1 MDAAPSRC
9 AGNYLREDWTIT
21 PYTTTGYN
29 IMKII
34 TQPKITVIAKQVF
47 LGHPD
52 YDIPDDGNDAV
63 KIGAF
68 AAKSC
73 YSSFGKEGRA
83 NEANQRGVIEHLHG
97 SVLEHINYTLFIEGI
112 TRGLSLESNRHRQLA
127 VSQRSTRYTA
137 EEDAAAVLEPY
148 YAELYTKYLPW
159 LEDMNKDDITDDF
172 DIDELNFIGSH
183 LAGLEM
189 QFARYEN
196 EVNWLMQKN
205 PLGLSGFDLR
215 KWCRGKARASLPH
228 ALETKITY
236 TGNVRGWRWFIESRS
251 NEHAEDEIRRL
262 ADAILTTLRAEAPLY
277 FEDFENTGDVRGIP
291 VWVPKY
297 SKV

>member
-1 MDAAPSRC
+1 MQ
-9 AGNYLREDWTIT
+9 
-21 PYTTTGYN
+21 
-29 IMKII
+29 II
-34 TQPKITVIAKQVF
+34 TQPKVTVIAKQVF

-52 YDIPDDGNDAV
+52 YDIPEDGNDAV
-63 KIGAF
+63 KLGAF

-73 YSSFGKEGRA
+73 YASFGKDGRA
-83 NEANQRGVIEHLHG
+83 NEANQRGVIAHLHG

-148 YAELYTKYLPW
+148 YASLYEKYLPW
-159 LEDMNKDDITDDF
+159 LEDMKKDDVTDDF

-205 PLGLSGFDLR
+205 PNGLEGFSLR
-215 KWCRGKARASLPH
+215 KWARGKARNILPH
-228 ALETKITY
+228 ALETQIVY
-236 TGNVRGWRWFIESRS
+236 TGNLRGWRWFVEARS
-251 NEHAEDEIRRL
+251 DAHAEPEIRRL
-262 ADAILTTLRAEAPLY
+262 ADHILTVLRAEAPLY
-277 FEDFENTGDVRGIP
+277 FEDFTNAGDVDGIP
-291 VWVPKY
+291 VWVPTH
-297 SKV
+297 SKI